1 MKLPVSGCHPWN
13 PSEPAAPSGGVSF
26 AVCEQPGSTP
36 GVRPPLGAEGSEK
49 RRRAPRPAGGRSPK
63 PGAARTATVAL
74 GLIVLLGFTGC
85 GYRAGAGEL
94 YRPGIRTVYVEM
106 FASKEFRRDLEFSLT
121 EAVKKRIG
129 ADTPYKLAAREKA
142 DTILKGELLEERQAA
157 FAPDF
162 ASRLPR
168 EKQLTLAVRVE
179 WKDLRSGELL
189 IDQPVLLQS
198 VDYLTPTGETEA
210 FGQQKAIDKL
220 AARIVA
226 QMYDDW

>member
-1 MKLPVSGCHPWN
+1 MKASRHDRVTALDV
-13 PSEPAAPSGGVSF
+13 A
-26 AVCEQPGSTP
+26 TP
-36 GVRPPLGAEGSEK
+36 
-49 RRRAPRPAGGRSPK
+49 
-63 PGAARTATVAL
+63 RTVVLALSVFVAL
-74 GLIVLLGFTGC
+74 TTSGC
-85 GYRAGAGEL
+85 GYRAGAAEL

-106 FASKEFRRDLEFSLT
+106 FTSKEFRRDLEFLLT

-129 ADTPYKLAAREKA
+129 SDTPYKLAPREKA

-168 EKQLTLAVRVE
+168 EKQLTLAVRLE
-179 WKDLRSGELL
+179 WKDLRSGDLL

-226 QMYDDW
+226 QMYDEW